1 MGIITKRT
9 EESKSGGNRLTA
21 RIKRKG
27 KKRFKKAITLKGK
40 EEK

>member
-9 EESKSGGNRLTA
+9 EESKSGGNKLTA

-27 KKRFKKAITLKGK
+27 KKRFGKKIVLKGK
-40 EEK
+40 EDK